1 MMHGQKYIKFNSE
14 CRSRDS
20 NRAASQYQ
28 AQALP
33 LAPTCA
39 IINKKKVY
47 FTLDKVWSLLTTC
60 DVH

>member
-47 FTLDKVWSLLTTC
+47 FTLDKV
-60 DVH
+60 